1 MGIDQ
6 EQLSGYGAGLDGRTV
21 CVTGG
26 AGFIGGHLVDA
37 LLSVGARVQVIDDLS
52 CSDGVHIAETV
63 ERSPGRARF
72 VYGSILEP
80 AALRAAV
87 EGAEVVFH
95 QAAMSS
101 VPRSIEEPERTLEVN
116 VTGTWRVLEAARL
129 AGARRVV
136 YAASSSAYGAS
147 EKLPKVEDDAGD
159 VVSPYA
165 ASKLAGECLVRAWGR
180 TYGLDGV
187 SLRYFNIFGP
197 RQSAESAY
205 AAVIAAF
212 MKKLCARERPVI
224 FGDGSQSRD
233 FTHVDNA
240 VHANLL
246 AATAPGRLGGAVVN
260 IGTGERMTVLELAR
274 ALARMGEREE
284 LEPVFEAE
292 RAGDVMHSLADISR
306 AEELLGYGVVRGF
319 ESGLEETAAWY
330 CGEAAGATNAVG

>member
-1 MGIDQ
+1 MALSDA
-6 EQLSGYGAGLDGRTV
+6 QLEGFRAKLGGRTV

-37 LLSVGARVQVIDDLS
+37 LLRVGAKVRVIDDLS
-52 CSDGVHIAETV
+52 GSNGEHIAEVV
-63 ERSPGRARF
+63 EREPGRVRF

-80 AALRAAV
+80 AALEAVV
-87 EGAEVVFH
+87 EGAECVFH

-116 VTGTWRVLEAARL
+116 VTGTWRVLEAARR
-129 AGARRVV
+129 AGVQRVV

-165 ASKLAGECLVRAWGR
+165 ASKLAGEYLVRSWSR
-180 TYGLDGV
+180 TYGVDGA

-212 MKKLCARERPVI
+212 MKRLCNGERPVI
-224 FGDGSQSRD
+224 FGDGAQSRD

-240 VHANLL
+240 VYANLL
-246 AATAPGRLGGAVVN
+246 AASNNKPLGGAVMNV
-260 IGTGERMTVLELAR
+260 GTGDRTTVLELAHE
-274 ALARMGEREE
+274 LARITGNEGV
-284 LEPVFEAE
+284 EPVFEAP

-306 AEELLGYGVVRGF
+306 ARELIGYEVVRGKG
-319 ESGLEETAAWY
+319 EGLEETASWY
-330 CGEAAGATNAVG
+330 CGAAAPA